1 MKNKLYNKKI
11 KLDDLKLADHEK
23 IVKVY
28 YPKWMLGWLFY
39 FFDKRTSLIIT
50 DKRVILRG
58 LFKKFDK
65 EVKLENISD
74 VLKRLG
80 GMSKCLDVLERGKP
94 AVAFGW
100 FDEYAPRFS
109 CGWLSP
115 SELNEACNL
124 IKKEIKKL

>member
-1 MKNKLYNKKI
+1 MRNNWYNKKI
-11 KLDDLKLADHEK
+11 KLADLKLAGQEK
-23 IVKVY
+23 IVKIF

-65 EVKLENISD
+65 EVKFENISD
-74 VLKRLG
+74 VLKRFSGL
-80 GMSKCLDVLERGKP
+80 SECLDVLERGKP

-100 FDEYAPRFS
+100 LDEYAPRFS

-115 SELNEACNL
+115 SELNEAYSL
-124 IKKEIKKL
+124 IKRKIKK

>member
-11 KLDDLKLADHEK
+11 KLDDLKLRGEEK
-23 IVKVY
+23 IIKVF
-28 YPKWMLGWLFY
+28 YPTWLLGWLFY

-58 LFKKFDK
+58 LFERFDK
-65 EVKLENISD
+65 EVKLENVSD
-74 VLKRLG
+74 VLKRLSG
-80 GMSKCLDVLERGKP
+80 FSKCLDVLERGKP

-100 FDEYAPRFS
+100 LDEYAPRFS

-115 SELNEACNL
+115 SELNEAYNL
-124 IKKEIKKL
+124 IKRKI